1 MLYEMATIYKKAWG
15 REPLD
20 IVVAAK
26 QKICNKISSAL
37 GQQKAWDS
45 RQGTTTGY
53 AEFSRHALQRTSV
66 SLPQALHTYRIAA
79 AILTVSVRHHHQ
91 VQSDLHIDGNRKHG
105 LFGDHAFKRAV
116 GQKWKGLPWCEKQFW
131 NQRAAKMNRD
141 RGNDKQAHGSGNGA
155 VVFIAHRTVISQE
168 KARKVLPLVG
178 LGESQM
184 RMLF

>member
-1 MLYEMATIYKKAWG
+1 MLHEMATIYKKAWG

-26 QKICNKISSAL
+26 QKISSKISSAI
-37 GQQKAWDS
+37 GRKASDS

-66 SLPQALHTYRIAA
+66 SLPQAMHIYRIAA
-79 AILTVSVRHHHQ
+79 ANLTVSVRHQHQ

-105 LFGDHAFKRAV
+105 LFDDHAFKRAV
-116 GQKWKGLPWCEKQFW
+116 GQKWKSLPWCEKQFW
-131 NQRAAKMNRD
+131 NQRAAKVNRD
-141 RGNDKQAHGSGNGA
+141 RDNDKQAHGSGNGA
-155 VVFIAHRTVISQE
+155 VVFIAHRAVISQE
-168 KARKVLPLVG
+168 KARKVLPPVG

-184 RMLF
+184 RLLF